1 MSATILLLQLNLR
14 HLEITDIDAKYIA
27 QALMRNHSL
36 QTLDI
41 VCFISN
47 DGIYDVFESLML
59 NNTLKK
65 LYIPKTFHPMAFN
78 RIREDHGLPLIEIVM
93 LEAPVEYQCYVV
105 CNDHC
110 YAV

>member
-1 MSATILLLQLNLR
+1 
-14 HLEITDIDAKYIA
+14 
-27 QALMRNHSL
+27 
-36 QTLDI
+36 
-41 VCFISN
+41 
-47 DGIYDVFESLML
+47 
-59 NNTLKK
+59 
-65 LYIPKTFHPMAFN
+65 MAFN